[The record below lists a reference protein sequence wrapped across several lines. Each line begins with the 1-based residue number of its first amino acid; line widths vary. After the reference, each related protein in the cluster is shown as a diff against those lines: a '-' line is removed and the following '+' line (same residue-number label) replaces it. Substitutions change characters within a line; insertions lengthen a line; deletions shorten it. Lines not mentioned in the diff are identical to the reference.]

1 MNFELE
7 SESLKKPGFLDMRN
21 KSIGGRGK
29 ACANALWQEVLRVL
43 RKRKRSHG
51 PCADEWQEV
60 SIVIW

>member
-1 MNFELE
+1 
-7 SESLKKPGFLDMRN
+7 MRN

-43 RKRKRSHG
+43 REKKRSRG